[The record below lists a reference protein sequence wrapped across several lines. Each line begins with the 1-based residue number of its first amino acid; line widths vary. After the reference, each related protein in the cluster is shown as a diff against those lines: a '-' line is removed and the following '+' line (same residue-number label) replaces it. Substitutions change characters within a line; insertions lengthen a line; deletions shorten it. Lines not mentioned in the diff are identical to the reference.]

1 MSLLPYFKEFPQ
13 ASPQK
18 GRSNFCRCSTN
29 VDLIRTSLYDETDR
43 RQGFLLMKDRQGR
56 LRRFPLI
63 ALSIAVIPSENRG
76 FDHAGQLIAR
86 AAELKAAA
94 KGKPGSVYLI
104 DRRLSSGHSHQD
116 GADTAAHFSP
126 SPALPS

>member
-1 MSLLPYFKEFPQ
+1 M
-13 ASPQK
+13 
-18 GRSNFCRCSTN
+18 
-29 VDLIRTSLYDETDR
+29 TSLYDETDR

-56 LRRFPLI
+56 LCRFPLI
-63 ALSIAVIPSENRG
+63 AFSIAVIPSENRG

-104 DRRLSSGHSHQD
+104 DRRLSPSPSHQD
-116 GADTAAHFSP
+116 GADAAANFSP